1 MPRPSFL
8 RVPRNVSVMAG
19 EPAFLPCRVKQLAQF
34 TVSWLRA
41 ADVTVLSVGHLA
53 FSSDPRIGIVQVRGS
68 SCRAHKTFS
77 PTLTKIGLFSQKH
90 FLVKRLDLDL

>member
-8 RVPRNVSVMAG
+8 RVPRNVSVTAG

-53 FSSDPRIGIVQVRGS
+53 FSSDPRIGIVQVRGIIMQGS
-68 SCRAHKTFS
+68 EDF
-77 PTLTKIGLFSQKH
+77 
-90 FLVKRLDLDL
+90 FLNFN